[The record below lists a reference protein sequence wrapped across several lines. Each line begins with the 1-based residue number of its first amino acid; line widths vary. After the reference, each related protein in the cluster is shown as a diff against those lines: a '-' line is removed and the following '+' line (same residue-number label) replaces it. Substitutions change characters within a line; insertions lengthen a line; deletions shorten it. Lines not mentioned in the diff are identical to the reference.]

1 MTGNPPVFRAGIV
14 VLAGRPNAGKST
26 LVNRLVGAKVSIVS
40 DKPQTTRNA
49 IRGVLNGPAWQI
61 VFVDTPGIHQAKS
74 KLATALVNA
83 ALSSMDDA
91 ALVCYV
97 AEAGDRE
104 IGKEDEEILS
114 ILPRVK
120 APILLVVN
128 KSDLAGK
135 GDSLP
140 GAKELYGGR
149 IPLSGA
155 VAVSARTGQGLDGLV
170 ETIISFLPES
180 PPFYDEEIFVDRP
193 EKFLASEI
201 IREKVLLLSHQ
212 EVPHSAAVEV
222 EDYKSPDEYPE
233 REVLYIRA
241 TIYVEREGQRRILLG
256 EKGTRIKEIGRLSR
270 LEIEN
275 LTGHRV
281 YLDLWIKV
289 RPGWKQSEGDLRRL
303 GIREGES

>member
-1 MTGNPPVFRAGIV
+1 M
-14 VLAGRPNAGKST
+14 AGRPNAGKST

-49 IRGVLNGPAWQI
+49 IRSVLNGAAYQV
-61 VFVDTPGIHQAKS
+61 VFVDTPGIHQATS
-74 KLATALVNA
+74 KLGTALVNA
-83 ALSSMDDA
+83 AISSMDDA

-97 AEAGDRE
+97 VEAGDSE
-104 IGKEDEEILS
+104 IGGEDEEILS
-114 ILPRVK
+114 ILSRMK
-120 APILLVVN
+120 APVLLVVN
-128 KSDLAGK
+128 KSDLGGK
-135 GDSLP
+135 ENSLSRV
-140 GAKELYGGR
+140 KELYGQS
-149 IPLSGA
+149 IPLAGA
-155 VAVSARTGQGLDGLV
+155 VPVSARTGQGLEHLLK
-170 ETIISFLPES
+170 TIVTFLPEG
-180 PPFYDEEIFVDRP
+180 PPFYDEEVFVDRP

-233 REVLYIRA
+233 RKVLYIRA
-241 TIYVEREGQRRILLG
+241 TIYIEREGQRRILLG

-289 RPGWKQSEGDLRRL
+289 RPGWKQSDGDLRRL
-303 GIREGES
+303 GIKEGES